1 MACSAGS
8 VSPVCL
14 GGDRANY
21 FYLFPQTFSVFYL
34 RALPELFHLSPS
46 LGVTGVPGASLVGDA
61 LVGIRRAG
69 VCVDA
74 GPALGTCPR
83 LLLANCPQGSA
94 CSLAMAETWRAHA
107 WYPRKPLILPK

>member
-21 FYLFPQTFSVFYL
+21 FYLFPQTFSVFHL
-34 RALPELFHLSPS
+34 RALLELFHLSPS

-74 GPALGTCPR
+74 GPALGMCPR
-83 LLLANCPQGSA
+83 LLLTNCSQGSA
-94 CSLAMAETWRAHA
+94 CSHAMAEIWRAHA
-107 WYPRKPLILPK
+107 